1 VTLTHAAPSGGVFVT
16 LTSSNTSI
24 ATLSTANVFIPQG
37 ATTSVAI
44 PKVIGVTFGSVTIT
58 ATAFGLVGDS
68 ETVQVTATLS
78 YFPATISISGT
89 ATQKVALTLSA
100 SAPAGGLTVNL
111 SSDNS
116 SVATVPPTV
125 NFGTGASS
133 VTVPVTGVSGGS
145 TTIHASALPNV
156 PDTTASVT
164 VTAPGA
170 INLPSNITVGPS
182 QSAPFPVTLGT
193 PAPPGG
199 VSVAL
204 VSSDITKVTVSPGS
218 IAIAAGQTVPAVQAQ
233 VTGVNLGS
241 ANINATAP
249 GYTSA
254 SQLVTVGATIVFAPA
269 TASITGTAT
278 QNLMLD
284 LSAPAPAGL
293 TFSLVSSNTG
303 VATVPTSVAFATGA
317 TSVTVPVTGAGSG
330 TATITA
336 NTTAPNIAST
346 TASITDG
353 AAAPASITINA
364 GATQSTQ
371 VGTAFTST
379 LGVTVKDSSGH
390 VIPNAPVTFTAT
402 TGANGQS
409 GTFSNSSNTI
419 TVNTTSAG
427 VANAGVFTANT
438 KTGNYTASVTAG
450 PAPAATFNLTN
461 IAGPATQMTANT
473 GTTPQSAQVSKAF
486 GTPLGVTVKDADN
499 NPVQGVV
506 VTFSAPVQTG
516 PSGTFT
522 NSTGTTQATTDTNG
536 VATAT
541 VFTAN
546 AHSGSQYNV
555 TATAT
560 GLTTVNFAL
569 TNTVGAPNQMTTNS
583 GTTPQ
588 SAQVT
593 KAFGTLLGVTI
604 KDATNNPIPGIA
616 VTFTAPAQTGPC
628 GTFANGTGT
637 TQATTDSNG
646 VATAT
651 VFTANT
657 HAGGPYNV
665 TAGANNLTS
674 VNFALTNTAGPATE
688 MTAITGTTP
697 QSAQASKPYATL
709 LGVTVKD
716 ADNNPV
722 QGVVVTFSAPAQ
734 TGPSGT
740 FTNSTGTTQAT
751 TDTNGVATAT
761 MFTANSHAG
770 AQYNVTGSAAGLT
783 TVDFALTN
791 TSGPPNQMTTNSGTT
806 PQSAQVSKVFGTL
819 LGVTIK
825 DATNNPVPGIAV
837 TFTAPAQTGPSGTFA
852 NGTGTTQATTDSNG
866 VATATVFTA
875 DPHAGGPYNV
885 SANASGLSTVNFAL
899 TNTPGPATQMTANAG
914 TTPQSAKVSTAFG
927 TLLAVTVQD
936 ASNNPVPG
944 TVVTFTAP
952 AQSGASGTFANSTG
966 TTQATT
972 DSNGVATA
980 TVFTAN
986 TRSGGPYNVSA
997 TASGLTTVNFAL
1009 TNLPGTATQMT
1020 ANAGTTPQSAQVT
1033 KGFGT
1038 LLSVTVKDATNNP
1051 IPGTV
1056 VTFSAPVQ
1064 TGPSGTFA
1072 NSTGTTQG
1080 TTDANGV
1087 ATATVFTANSDAGA
1101 QYNVTASATGLT
1113 SVNFALTNTPGPAT
1127 QMTASTG
1134 TTPQSAPISTAFG
1147 TLLAV
1152 TIQDALNNPVP
1163 GIVVTFTAP
1172 AQTGASGTFANGTG
1186 TTQATTNGNGVA
1198 TATVF
1203 TANKIAGA
1211 PYSVSATATGLTTVN
1226 FALTNT
1232 PGPATQMA
1240 ANAGTTP
1247 QSAQVTKAFG
1257 TLLGVTVKDA
1267 SNNPVPGLVVTFTA
1281 PAQTVASGTF
1291 ANSTGT
1297 TQATT
1302 DANGVATATVF
1313 TANKIAG
1320 APYSV
1325 SATATGLTTVNFA
1338 LTNTPGPATQ
1348 MAANAGTTPQSASI
1362 SAAFGILLGV
1372 TVKDASNNPVQGIV
1386 VTFTAPAQTG
1396 ASGTFAN
1403 STGTTQA
1410 TTDANGVATATVFT
1424 ANTHIGGPYNVT
1436 ATATGLTAV
1445 NFALTNTTGPPASI
1459 VATSGTPQTVAPGSP
1474 FAAPFV
1480 VTVTDGSGNPV
1491 VGITVTFT
1499 APAQS
1504 GASGTFAGG
1513 LNTAT
1518 TNSAGVA
1525 TSQQFTANG
1534 NAGSYT
1540 VTAAV
1545 SGLATKAS
1553 FSLTNG
1559 VASLGALGVTAA
1571 SVGQNMQTTITV
1583 SLPQASPSPVSVT
1596 LTSGD
1601 PTKLLFNDPTQQNP
1615 ANAVASLTV
1624 SIPATTTSV
1633 SVIIQSP
1640 GGSTGSVTVTAAAAG
1655 YTGGGAS
1662 ISVTPSG
1669 FVLAGPNGNGNSFT
1683 VNQGTITTLTVSA
1696 ARLDSSFNF
1705 VETQPVRLG
1714 ATINVSVTSSA
1725 TNVGTIVLSPV
1736 VFTGGNDS
1744 AIAQFTASSTMSGG
1758 TTVTAGVPSG
1768 FSSPLVAGAPANS
1781 VFVTVNPVGIVAGN
1795 VTVANGL
1802 ETSTSITLNGVA
1814 PPAGLPIT
1822 ITSNSTNLKLST
1834 TPTGAGQSSIVVT
1847 VPPGGSHSPTVYV
1860 YGGTNTGS
1868 ATYTATSSIGNSTGT
1883 VTFAPSA
1890 IVIAG
1895 PSQVPGGNG
1904 FLTTTGAPPTT
1915 IFLFSVQVDGSG
1927 NIVSQQAVAGGAG
1940 VSVTVTSTAIAPATG
1955 VGSISPSTV
1964 TIAGGASSATT
1975 SFIPASAGSANI
1987 TTSIPAGFSTPAASL
2002 RSVEATVVVA
2012 GIACTTGVTIG
2023 HNLEVQ
2029 GSCSLGQFPPAAG
2042 VDVKLTSS
2050 SGLLLAVNPT
2060 DTGSTSIT
2068 IHVPS
2073 TSSSFTYYLQAVGT
2087 AGTAPLYT
2095 ATASGYSEGSGTVTI
2110 APSAAVIL
2118 GPFAFSQ
2125 FAGFPVPVT
2134 AGSTADFT
2142 VAIGMLDSSGNLVT
2156 QQALAGGL
2164 SVVVNLTDSNAAA
2177 GTIAPTSPV
2186 TVPGGSSGV
2195 NVIFTAATTSG
2206 LSTTI
2211 AVSGATANA
2220 PYGSVTFNVN

>member
-1 VTLTHAAPSGGVFVT
+1 M
-16 LTSSNTSI
+16 
-24 ATLSTANVFIPQG
+24 
-37 ATTSVAI
+37 
-44 PKVIGVTFGSVTIT
+44 
-58 ATAFGLVGDS
+58 
-68 ETVQVTATLS
+68 
-78 YFPATISISGT
+78 
-89 ATQKVALTLSA
+89 
-100 SAPAGGLTVNL
+100 
-111 SSDNS
+111 
-116 SVATVPPTV
+116 
-125 NFGTGASS
+125 
-133 VTVPVTGVSGGS
+133 
-145 TTIHASALPNV
+145 
-156 PDTTASVT
+156 
-164 VTAPGA
+164 
-170 INLPSNITVGPS
+170 
-182 QSAPFPVTLGT
+182 
-193 PAPPGG
+193 
-199 VSVAL
+199 
-204 VSSDITKVTVSPGS
+204 
-218 IAIAAGQTVPAVQAQ
+218 
-233 VTGVNLGS
+233 
-241 ANINATAP
+241 
-249 GYTSA
+249 
-254 SQLVTVGATIVFAPA
+254 PA

-278 QNLMLD
+278 QNLLLN
-284 LSAPAPAGL
+284 LSAPAPASL

-336 NTTAPNIAST
+336 STTAPNIAST

-371 VGTAFTST
+371 VGKALAST
-379 LGVTVKDSSGH
+379 LGVTVKDSGGH
-390 VIPNAPVTFTAT
+390 VIPNSPVTFTAA

-427 VANAGVFTANT
+427 VANAGAFTANT
-438 KTGNYTASVTAG
+438 KIGNYTVTVTAG
-450 PAPAATFNLTN
+450 TAPPATFNLTN

-473 GTTPQSAQVSKAF
+473 GTTPQLAQVSKAF
-486 GTPLGVTVKDADN
+486 GTP
-499 NPVQGVV
+499 
-506 VTFSAPVQTG
+506 
-516 PSGTFT
+516 
-522 NSTGTTQATTDTNG
+522 
-536 VATAT
+536 
-541 VFTAN
+541 
-546 AHSGSQYNV
+546 
-555 TATAT
+555 
-560 GLTTVNFAL
+560 
-569 TNTVGAPNQMTTNS
+569 
-583 GTTPQ
+583 
-588 SAQVT
+588 
-593 KAFGTLLGVTI
+593 
-604 KDATNNPIPGIA
+604 
-616 VTFTAPAQTGPC
+616 
-628 GTFANGTGT
+628 
-637 TQATTDSNG
+637 
-646 VATAT
+646 
-651 VFTANT
+651 
-657 HAGGPYNV
+657 
-665 TAGANNLTS
+665 
-674 VNFALTNTAGPATE
+674 
-688 MTAITGTTP
+688 
-697 QSAQASKPYATL
+697 

-751 TDTNGVATAT
+751 TDASGVATAT
-761 MFTANSHAG
+761 VFTANAHSG
-770 AQYNVTGSAAGLT
+770 SQYNVSATATALT
-783 TVDFALTN
+783 TVNFALTN
-791 TSGPPNQMTTNSGTT
+791 TNGPPNQMTPNSGTT
-806 PQSAQVSKVFGTL
+806 PQSAQVTKAFGTL

-825 DATNNPVPGIAV
+825 DATNNPIPGVAV
-837 TFTAPAQTGPSGTFA
+837 TFTAPAQSGPSGTFA
-852 NGTGTTQATTDSNG
+852 NGTGTTQATTN
-866 VATATVFTA
+866 
-875 DPHAGGPYNV
+875 
-885 SANASGLSTVNFAL
+885 
-899 TNTPGPATQMTANAG
+899 
-914 TTPQSAKVSTAFG
+914 
-927 TLLAVTVQD
+927 
-936 ASNNPVPG
+936 
-944 TVVTFTAP
+944 
-952 AQSGASGTFANSTG
+952 
-966 TTQATT
+966 
-972 DSNGVATA
+972 SNGVATA

-986 TRSGGPYNVSA
+986 THAGGPYNV
-997 TASGLTTVNFAL
+997 T
-1009 TNLPGTATQMT
+1009 
-1020 ANAGTTPQSAQVT
+1020 
-1033 KGFGT
+1033 
-1038 LLSVTVKDATNNP
+1038 
-1051 IPGTV
+1051 
-1056 VTFSAPVQ
+1056 
-1064 TGPSGTFA
+1064 
-1072 NSTGTTQG
+1072 
-1080 TTDANGV
+1080 
-1087 ATATVFTANSDAGA
+1087 AGA
-1101 QYNVTASATGLT
+1101 NNLT

-1127 QMTASTG
+1127 QMTANTG
-1134 TTPQSAPISTAFG
+1134 TTPQSAQASKPYA
-1147 TLLAV
+1147 TLLGV
-1152 TIQDALNNPVP
+1152 TVKDADNNPVQ
-1163 GIVVTFTAP
+1163 GVVVTFTAP
-1172 AQTGASGTFANGTG
+1172 AQTGPSGTFANSTG
-1186 TTQATTNGNGVA
+1186 TTQATTDANGVA

-1203 TANKIAGA
+1203 TANAHSGGQYNVSAAASGLTTVDFALTNTVGPPNQMTTNSGSTPQSAQVSKPFGTLLGVTIKDATNNPIPGIAVTFTAPAQSGPSGTFANSTGTTQATTGANGVATATVFTANSHAGA
-1211 PYSVSATATGLTTVN
+1211 QYNVTAIATGLTTVN

-1232 PGPATQMA
+1232 PGTATQMA
-1240 ANAGTTP
+1240 ANAGTTPQSASISAAFGTLLGVTVKDASNNPVPGILVTFTTPAQTVPSGTFANSTGTTQATTDANGVATATAFTANKHAGGSYNVSATASGLTTVNFALTNFPGTPTQMTANTGTTP

-1267 SNNPVPGLVVTFTA
+1267 SNNPIPGLVVTFAA

-1320 APYSV
+1320 GPYNV

-1362 SAAFGILLGV
+1362 SAAFGTLLGV
-1372 TVKDASNNPVQGIV
+1372 TVKDALNNPVQGTV

-1410 TTDANGVATATVFT
+1410 TTNANGVATATVFT
-1424 ANTHIGGPYNVT
+1424 ANTHIGGPYNVS

-1459 VATSGTPQTVAPGSP
+1459 VATSGTPQTAAPGSP
-1474 FAAPFV
+1474 FASPFV
-1480 VTVTDGSGNPV
+1480 VTVTDGSGDPV

-1525 TSQQFTANG
+1525 TSQLFTANG
-1534 NAGSYT
+1534 NSGSYT

-1559 VASLGALGVTAA
+1559 VASLGALVVTGA
-1571 SVGQNMQTTITV
+1571 SLGQNLQTTITV

-1601 PTKLLFNDPTQQNP
+1601 PSKLLFNDPTQQNP
-1615 ANAVASLTV
+1615 TNASASLTV

-1640 GGSTGSVTVTAAAAG
+1640 GGSTGSATLTASATG
-1655 YTGGGAS
+1655 YTSGGAS

-1705 VETQPVRLG
+1705 VEIQPVRLG
-1714 ATINVSVTSSA
+1714 ATVNVSVTSSA
-1725 TNVGTIVLSPV
+1725 TNVGTILISPV
-1736 VFTGGNDS
+1736 VFTGNTSSG
-1744 AIAQFTASSTMSGG
+1744 IAQFTASSTMSGA

-1768 FSSPLVAGAPANS
+1768 FSAPLVAGAPANS

-1795 VTVANGL
+1795 VTVAQGL
-1802 ETSTSITLNGVA
+1802 EASTSMTLNGVA
-1814 PPAGLPIT
+1814 PAAGLPIT
-1822 ITSNSTNLKLST
+1822 LTSNSTNLKLST
-1834 TPTGAGQSSIVVT
+1834 TPTGVGQSSIVVT
-1847 VPPGGSHSPTVYV
+1847 VPPGDSHSPAFYV

-1868 ATYTATSSIGNSTGT
+1868 ATYGAKSSLGNSTGT

-1940 VSVTVTSTAIAPATG
+1940 VSVTVTSTDIAPAVG
-1955 VGSISPSTV
+1955 VGSISPATV
-1964 TIAGGASSATT
+1964 TIGGGATSATT
-1975 SFIPASAGSANI
+1975 SFIPKSAGSANI
-1987 TTSIPAGFSTPAASL
+1987 TTSVPAGFSAPAASL

-2029 GSCSLGQFPPAAG
+2029 GSCSLGQFPPASG
-2042 VDVKLTSS
+2042 VDVKLTGS

-2060 DTGSTSIT
+2060 DTGSSSIT

-2073 TSSSFTYYLQAVGT
+2073 TSSSFTYYLQAIGT

-2095 ATASGYSEGSGTVTI
+2095 ATASGYSQGSGTVTI

-2164 SVVVNLTDSNAAA
+2164 SVVVNLTDSNTAA

-2195 NVIFTAATTSG
+2195 NVVFTAATNGSG

-2211 AVSGATANA
+2211 AVSGATANP